1 MSDKMF
7 PLSIPELLTWIGG
20 EKEKYNSIFQIP
32 FERIIPREKITP
44 VRLLGKKC
52 ALPIGPA
59 AGPHTQ
65 LSQNLV
71 TAYLCGARF
80 FELKTVQKLDSLE
93 FAKPCIDA
101 RDECYNTEWSTELSL
116 HEAFTE
122 YASAWIIIHLLET
135 VLFGQSKSDFIFNMS
150 VGYDLAGIKTAGMQQ
165 FIDGLIDAKTHP
177 LWQNLLDSTKKYFR
191 QAEVPNFWL
200 PIKNDISDKLEKI
213 STKISSS
220 VTLSTMHGCPP
231 GEIEDIAAYLMR
243 EKTLHTYVKLNP
255 TLLGYDLVSDILQ
268 RNGFDYLELD
278 EQAFGK
284 DLQFKDAIPMLNR
297 LQDLAAT
304 ENLEFGVKLS
314 NTLAVKNSDDIL
326 PGEDKYMSGRSL
338 FPLTMRLALEIDN
351 AFSGAMKIS
360 YSGGAKADNI
370 VSIFESGI
378 FPITVATD
386 LLKPGGYLRLADMA
400 DKIERSNIIPPAT
413 IKNEN
418 LRSLTKSGVGQKKY
432 MKITQM
438 PLRPYPATKLS
449 AFDCYEAPCVS
460 ACPIHQDIPRY
471 IELAGKGEYEKALEV
486 IYDKNPLPNITG
498 YICDHQC
505 EFHCTRNDYENPLA
519 IREVKR
525 IVAEKGNARK
535 EKNNLFPEAN
545 KLPAVAVIGAGP
557 AGLSAAYFL
566 LRNGFNVTVFEQ
578 EKDAGGVVKQVL
590 PHFRLPEKALAD
602 DVDFIRDMGAEFK
615 FSASMELIHVN
626 KLKESGFE
634 YIFFAIGAS
643 KTRSLSFSIPNEK
656 SIEALDFLRKFKKN
670 PSFINPGENII
681 VIGGGNTAMDSSRA
695 AKKLPGVKKVKIVYR
710 RGIKELPA
718 DREEYEMALA
728 DGVEF
733 HPHLNPHQFEDDNSM
748 VFEKMEMG
756 PPDDSGRARPIGT
769 GNFEKIPADLVI
781 TAIGEL
787 VDGNVLQNA
796 GIEINSPMSRETNIE
811 NVFIGGDARTGP
823 ATVVEA
829 IADARSVVEEI
840 CKRENIKS
848 LSVSF
853 ESDFA
858 RPNIIDLK
866 NNRGKLFEKEI
877 DANHSKFETKEA
889 QRCLHCD
896 YLCNKCVEV
905 CPNRANI
912 TIASPRGFSNPFQI
926 VHLDDLCNECGN
938 CATFC
943 PHNGRPYRD
952 KLTIFSSE
960 ERFLKSENPGFFI
973 IRKDDG
979 RKSGQLRWAGQ
990 LFSINITDHTIHL
1003 KCSVDFALPGEDE
1016 NKLHALLETIIVEH
1030 DWLVSSDESH

>member
-7 PLSIPELLTWIGG
+7 PLSIPELLNWIGE

-32 FERIIPREKITP
+32 SDRIIPRGKITS
-44 VRLLGKKC
+44 VKLFGEKC

-65 LSQNLV
+65 LSQNLI

-122 YASAWIIIHLLET
+122 YATAWIVIHLLRT
-135 VLFGQSKSDFIFNMS
+135 VLFDQSESDFIFNMS
-150 VGYDLAGIKTAGMQQ
+150 VGYDLAGIQIPAMQE
-165 FIDGLIDAKTHP
+165 FIDGLIDAKSHP
-177 LWQNLLDSTKKYFR
+177 LWQNLLDLTKKYFL
-191 QAEVPNFWL
+191 QEDVSNFWL
-200 PIKNDISDKLEKI
+200 PVKNDIIAKLEKI

-231 GEIEDIAAYLMR
+231 QEIEDIAAYLMR
-243 EKTLHTYVKLNP
+243 EKSLNTYVKLNP

-268 RNGFDYLELD
+268 KNGFDYLELD

-284 DLQFKDAIPMLNR
+284 DLQFKDAIPMLTR
-297 LQDLAAT
+297 LQELADI

-326 PGEDKYMSGRSL
+326 PGNEKYMSGRSL

-360 YSGGAKADNI
+360 YSGGANAENI
-370 VSIFESGI
+370 ASIFEGGI

-400 DKIERSNIIPPAT
+400 DKIEQSNIIPPGA
-413 IKNEN
+413 IKKEN
-418 LRSLTKSGVGQKKY
+418 LRYLANTGIEQKNY
-432 MKITQM
+432 MKLTQM
-438 PLRPYPATKLS
+438 PLRPYPTTKLS
-449 AFDCYEAPCVS
+449 AFDCYEAPCIS

-505 EFHCTRNDYENPLA
+505 EFHCTRNDYDLPIA

-525 IVAEKGNARK
+525 IAAEKGRSWK
-535 EKNNLFPEAN
+535 EKKNLFSGA
-545 KLPAVAVIGAGP
+545 KKVPAVAVIGAGP

-590 PHFRLPEKALAD
+590 PHFRLPEKALAGD
-602 DVDFIRDMGAEFK
+602 IEFIRDIGAVFK
-615 FSASMELIHVN
+615 FSASADLIDVN

-643 KTRSLSFSIPNEK
+643 KTRDLPFSIPREK
-656 SIEALDFLRKFKKN
+656 SIEALDFLRKFKSN
-670 PSFINPGENII
+670 PSFINPGANVI

-695 AKKLPGVKKVKIVYR
+695 ANKLPGVKNVKIVYR

-733 HPHLNPHQFEDDNSM
+733 HPHLNPHQFEDDNLM

-756 PPDDSGRARPIGT
+756 PPDDSGRARPMST
-769 GNFEKIPADLVI
+769 GIFEKIPADLVI

-787 VDGNVLQNA
+787 VDENVLHDA
-796 GIEINSPMSRETNIE
+796 GVELNSSMSKETNIE
-811 NVFIGGDARTGP
+811 NVFIGGDARIGP

-829 IADARSVVEEI
+829 IADARSVVDEI
-840 CKRENIKS
+840 CNRENVTS
-848 LSVSF
+848 LSAHF

-858 RPNIIDLK
+858 RPNVIDLK
-866 NNRGKLFEKEI
+866 NNRGKLFEKEM
-877 DANHSKFETKEA
+877 DVNESKFEVREA

-912 TIASPRGFSNPFQI
+912 AIASPGEFSNSFQI

-943 PHNGRPYRD
+943 PHDGRPYRD
-952 KLTIFSSE
+952 KLTVFSSKD
-960 ERFLKSENPGFFI
+960 RFLKSENPGFYI
-973 IRKDDG
+973 IRKNGG
-979 RKSGQLRWAGQ
+979 RKSGQLRWHGQ
-990 LFSINITDHTIHL
+990 LISINVTDHSINL
-1003 KCSVDFALPGEDE
+1003 KYPADFVLSGEDK
-1016 NKLHALLETIIVEH
+1016 NMVHSLLKTIIVEH
-1030 DWLVSSDESH
+1030 DWLVFSDESH